1 MSNQTYTKLK
11 ALHLSGMAE
20 CYKEMVLEG
29 QGGILTAEE
38 VLTLMVDREEDKR
51 VSSKRQRLIKKAAF
65 EQPQAS
71 LSEIDYDEGRK
82 LDRGVVLR
90 LETCDFIDKSRNIVI
105 MGATG
110 SGKSYLACALGM
122 SACLKLYSV
131 RFTRMRSL
139 LDDLRLASDLKLTR
153 YTKELK
159 KCNLLIIDDWMLS
172 EIDEIETQFLYELI
186 HDRELTEGTSTML
199 CTQYDL
205 NGCAMK
211 MANRTMSDAIY
222 DRLEH
227 NAYIVDLS
235 QNPNYPSMRERYGR
249 NKRPI

>member
-1 MSNQTYTKLK
+1 M
-11 ALHLSGMAE
+11 
-20 CYKEMVLEG
+20 
-29 QGGILTAEE
+29 
-38 VLTLMVDREEDKR
+38 
-51 VSSKRQRLIKKAAF
+51 
-65 EQPQAS
+65 
-71 LSEIDYDEGRK
+71 
-82 LDRGVVLR
+82 DRGVVLR

-186 HDRELTEGTSTML
+186 HDRELTEGTSTIL

-205 NGCAMK
+205 KGCAMK

>member
-1 MSNQTYTKLK
+1 
-11 ALHLSGMAE
+11 
-20 CYKEMVLEG
+20 
-29 QGGILTAEE
+29 
-38 VLTLMVDREEDKR
+38 
-51 VSSKRQRLIKKAAF
+51 
-65 EQPQAS
+65 
-71 LSEIDYDEGRK
+71 
-82 LDRGVVLR
+82 
-90 LETCDFIDKSRNIVI
+90 
-105 MGATG
+105 
-110 SGKSYLACALGM
+110 
-122 SACLKLYSV
+122 
-131 RFTRMRSL
+131 